1 MRSSSSICMTQAS
14 AWAGSP
20 ELPSGRVQVRMPARR
35 LMRLPR
41 RQRPSLSEKLIPR
54 SVTGLRYPTRSGS
67 HSGALPAHARS
78 PAISQVAVGRV
89 PERRMTSMWAGTG
102 LACSTF
108 GWSARPGVT
117 KRLTAWLATD
127 AGVVNLVI
135 LSAVAERPHG
145 DAVQFDLTST
155 SANRVLQHLRDL
167 GLDRD
172 SSVMVEPVTAALA
185 DPAGHTERRRYFHG
199 EHAPVWE
206 LVHARIREDANYA
219 PSFFGLLVFAGLIGA
234 CGILTNSQIL
244 IVGAMVVSP
253 EYSAIISVALGL
265 DRREWPPVGRGLLA
279 LTAGFVLAIA
289 VTLLFGLFIKAT
301 GRTPGLYL
309 HGVRPVS
316 NLINSPNLFSVV
328 VAVIAG
334 LVGVVSLTLARASAL
349 IGVFISVTTIPAAAD
364 IGVSIAYASWGE
376 AGGSALQ
383 LLLNVGL
390 LIRGRRGGAARA
402 ATAVAHLAAARRADL
417 SCPRDV
423 RTARRST
430 CALR

>member
-1 MRSSSSICMTQAS
+1 MLHVRVV
-14 AWAGSP
+14 SP
-20 ELPSGRVQVRMPARR
+20 
-35 LMRLPR
+35 
-41 RQRPSLSEKLIPR
+41 
-54 SVTGLRYPTRSGS
+54 
-67 HSGALPAHARS
+67 
-78 PAISQVAVGRV
+78 
-89 PERRMTSMWAGTG
+89 
-102 LACSTF
+102 
-108 GWSARPGVT
+108 PGVT
-117 KRLTAWLATD
+117 KRLTDWLAAD
-127 AGVVNLVI
+127 AGVVNLVV

-172 SSVMVEPVTAALA
+172 SSVIVEPVTAALA
-185 DPAGHTERRRYFHG
+185 DPAGHAERRRYFHG

-244 IVGAMVVSP
+244 IVGAMVVGP

-316 NLINSPNLFSVV
+316 DLINSPNLFSVV

-364 IGVSIAYASWGE
+364 VGVSIAYASWGE

-390 LIRGRRGGAARA
+390 LIVVG
-402 ATAVAHLAAARRADL
+402 AVALRGQRLLWRTWLRRDGQ
-417 SCPRDV
+417 
-423 RTARRST
+423 T
-430 CALR
+430 